1 MKPTI
6 VGWREYCRLPD
17 LYPLPIL
24 AKIDTGAWSSTLH
37 AANIEIIEGDIET
50 RVSFSLEED
59 GPVIERPLEGW
70 RRVRPTSGHE
80 SLRPTIRTDLEFGGG
95 HDHDIEVCLAD
106 RSRMRHRLILGR
118 SFLRLGYIVNPSRQA
133 VHGGDRSEDR
143 VRIKR
148 TD

>member
-17 LYPLPIL
+17 LYPFTIL

-50 RVSFSLEED
+50 RVRFNLEEG

-80 SLRPTIRTDLEFGGG
+80 TLRPTIRTDLEFGGG
-95 HDHDIEVCLAD
+95 HDHDIEICLAD
-106 RSRMRHRLILGR
+106 RSSMRHRLILGR
-118 SFLRLGYIVNPSRQA
+118 SFLRRGYIVNPSRQA
-133 VHGGDRSEDR
+133 IHGEDRSESR
-143 VRIKR
+143 VRV
-148 TD
+148 DSSD